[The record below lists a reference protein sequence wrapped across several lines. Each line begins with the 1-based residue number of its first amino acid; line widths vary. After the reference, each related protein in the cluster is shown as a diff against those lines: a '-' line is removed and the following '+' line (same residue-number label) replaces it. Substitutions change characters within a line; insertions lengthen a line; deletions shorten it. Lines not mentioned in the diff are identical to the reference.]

1 MGIQVSTEELMNT
14 MPLRETVAGEALSML
29 CGSNTTLQLGAIGIR
44 SPFASVR
51 VLLSS
56 KTEFRFS
63 IQMASTG
70 PSSTI
75 QMCSPVRETKC
86 LFTWLRKWGGM
97 KTLCCHPQAKMS
109 YISEYEF
116 SADKRVQNVFL
127 ANQQSWAISLQ
138 EKQQLSHLFCGI
150 LNMNK
155 EIRFSSLSSQLE
167 NIQKQKHKRQ
177 IASETSKRLTL
188 SDVQAISHDKAAVWM
203 WFTL

>member
-1 MGIQVSTEELMNT
+1 MNT

-75 QMCSPVRETKC
+75 QMCSPVREKKVFVYMITKMR
-86 LFTWLRKWGGM
+86 W
-97 KTLCCHPQAKMS
+97 
-109 YISEYEF
+109 YE
-116 SADKRVQNVFL
+116 DLV
-127 ANQQSWAISLQ
+127 
-138 EKQQLSHLFCGI
+138 LSP
-150 LNMNK
+150 
-155 EIRFSSLSSQLE
+155 SS
-167 NIQKQKHKRQ
+167 KH
-177 IASETSKRLTL
+177 EL
-188 SDVQAISHDKAAVWM
+188 H
-203 WFTL
+203 F